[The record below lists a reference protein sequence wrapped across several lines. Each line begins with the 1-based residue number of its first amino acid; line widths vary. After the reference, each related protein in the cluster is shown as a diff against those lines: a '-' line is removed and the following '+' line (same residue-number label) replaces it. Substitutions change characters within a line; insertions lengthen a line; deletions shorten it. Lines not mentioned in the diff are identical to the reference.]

1 MTETS
6 LQARTLNIIDQ
17 TASVVLGK
25 ETVIRQALCT
35 ALANGHL
42 LLEDLPGVGKTT
54 LAHALA
60 TSLGLRFRRLQFTA
74 DMLPSDVLGVSIFER
89 ANDVGPD
96 TPSGFRFHPGPVF
109 TEVLLADEINRAPPK
124 VQSALLEAMEERQ
137 VTIEGKRYALPQA
150 FFVIATQNPVHQ
162 HGTYPLPE
170 SQLDRFAMVI
180 SVGYPDA
187 GEERA
192 LLGGQGGRAHLGDL
206 KPVIDTQMLMAMRA
220 EVVRIHLGDRVL
232 DYVQQLLQA
241 SRRDPAFS
249 FGLSPRAGLM
259 LIQLARAWAYID
271 QRNHVLP
278 DDIQAVLPGLANH
291 RLPLAT
297 ALDRT
302 PAEQL
307 LSAVQVP

>member
-1 MTETS
+1 MSDQS
-6 LQARTLNIIDQ
+6 LQARAQAIIDQ
-17 TASVVLGK
+17 TARVVLGK
-25 ETVIRQALCT
+25 EDVIRQALCT

-60 TSLGLRFRRLQFTA
+60 ISLGLRFRRLQFTA

-89 ANDVGPD
+89 SQTPD
-96 TPSGFRFHPGPVF
+96 QDSPGFRFHPGPIF

-170 SQLDRFAMVI
+170 SQLDRFAMVV
-180 SVGYPDA
+180 SVGYPETGD
-187 GEERA
+187 ERA
-192 LLGGQGGRAHLGDL
+192 LLAGEGGRAHLDDIE
-206 KPVIDTQMLMAMRA
+206 PMIDAGTLQAMRA
-220 EVVRIHLGDRVL
+220 EVEKLHLGDRVL
-232 DYVQQLLQA
+232 DYVQQLLAA
-241 SRRDPAFS
+241 SRRDASFG

-259 LIQLARAWAYID
+259 LIRLARAWAYID
-271 QRNHVLP
+271 QRQHVLP
-278 DDIQAVLPGLANH
+278 DDVQAVLPGLANH
-291 RLPLAT
+291 RLPLVT
-297 ALDRT
+297 ALDRS

-307 LSAVQVP
+307 LSTVPVP